1 MRKIQKIILLTFI
14 IAFLGVATRSVLI
27 TLSELRE
34 SEITISQ
41 LKNRLNKL
49 REENIKLEKE
59 IYRLK
64 YDQDYIEILVR
75 EELGWTKPG
84 EILCIPI
91 QNR

>member
-27 TLSELRE
+27 TRSELRE

-64 YDQDYIEILVR
+64 
-75 EELGWTKPG
+75 
-84 EILCIPI
+84 
-91 QNR
+91 